1 MRYTLFIFCLV
12 FTSFQL
18 CSQNKK
24 EIFLEDIFVKNT
36 FKQDAVAGFRS
47 MQDGRYYT
55 EINGEGVLQKVNFET
70 GKIESNILNLKDV
83 KYNNKALKIDDYA
96 FNNNETKLLLF
107 TESEN
112 IYRRSV
118 LHKVYVYDLNTQ
130 KIEQIKNEK
139 ILHPDFS
146 PQSDKVAYVFQNNIY
161 YYDLTSHETVPV
173 TEDGTY
179 VSADNA
185 GNIINGNCDWVY
197 EEEFEFTKAY
207 EWSEKGDFIAYYH
220 FDQTE
225 VPEFNFTV
233 YDKLYPTQYK
243 YKYPKAGEKNSVVT
257 IKIYHIE
264 DEKTVICDIG
274 DESDIYVPRIKINP
288 FNNTLVIYKLNRLQN
303 HLELNQVNARNGK
316 TKMIYNETNKYFVEI
331 NDNITFL
338 QNRNAFVYTS
348 EKDGF
353 NHIYIH
359 DIDSASS
366 LQLTKG
372 NWEVTE
378 INGVD
383 EKSSTIYFMSTEVSP
398 LDRQLY
404 TISLDGNQKTCIT
417 PEPGWHDI
425 TYNSDFTFF
434 LDKYSMIN
442 QPPTY
447 TLVSKDKGKRVL
459 KDNTDL
465 KNKMSEYNLS
475 DFELFKVPNNDG
487 VLLNG
492 WLLKPSNFSEENQ
505 YPLLMFQYSGP
516 GSQQV
521 MNQFSIGNMWWYQML
536 AQNGYIIVCV
546 DGTGTGFRGEEFKK
560 KTYLQL
566 GKYESDD
573 QIAVAK
579 YFAQQPN
586 IDSTRIGIWG
596 WSYGGYMSSICLLKG
611 ADIFKTA
618 IAVAPVTNWRYYDN
632 IYTERYMRT
641 PQENPKGYDDNSPVN
656 MVNKL
661 NGNYLLI
668 HGSADD
674 NVHLQNT
681 MMMIDALVKSNK
693 DFDSEIYPN
702 KNHGIGGGMTRLQ
715 LYRKMTN
722 FLLEKL

>member
-316 TKMIYNETNKYFVEI
+316 TKMIYIETNKYFVEI